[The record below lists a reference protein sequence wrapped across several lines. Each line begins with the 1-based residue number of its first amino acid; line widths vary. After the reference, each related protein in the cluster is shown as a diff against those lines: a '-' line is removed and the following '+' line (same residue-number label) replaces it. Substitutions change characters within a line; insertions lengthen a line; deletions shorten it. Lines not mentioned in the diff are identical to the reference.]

1 MTVLLPHLVNERN
14 ALMGTGP
21 SAGPPNTALVAA
33 LRQRTT
39 VLQEEN
45 DELYGVLRR
54 AETGRLDEE
63 VKGLRV
69 LVGRLERAL
78 RGESCTVYVWL
89 FDAYAPCLV
98 ESDNKVKY
106 FA

>member
-1 MTVLLPHLVNERN
+1 MAVLMPHLVNERN
-14 ALMGTGP
+14 ALIGTGP
-21 SAGPPNTALVAA
+21 STGPPNAALVAA

-78 RGESCTVYVWL
+78 HGGHLVVRVDSSSLC
-89 FDAYAPCLV
+89 FSLV
-98 ESDNKVKY
+98 ESNNKVKY
-106 FA
+106 LA